1 MNALCQINRNVRKN
15 YCSLHF
21 SIHFKILSFMGRLQK
36 ALRKWSVVPF
46 RFSGL
51 FARRST
57 FSPLFKAYICMTKL
71 RHLLKKIYFC
81 ECAARRRVVSF
92 HSKPKMWKKG
102 LLESENRLPSTTT
115 TTVTSDHSSASSEEK
130 FRHKMALKIKGKKY
144 LAHKFFR
151 NIFCLSLLF
160 LARCG
165 KMDVFKCGNAL
176 KLLKLSSTYSF
187 KKSM

>member
-1 MNALCQINRNVRKN
+1 
-15 YCSLHF
+15 
-21 SIHFKILSFMGRLQK
+21 MGRLQK

-57 FSPLFKAYICMTKL
+57 FSPTLSSLHMHDKIAPFIE
-71 RHLLKKIYFC
+71 KIYFC

-176 KLLKLSSTYSF
+176 KPLKLSSTYSF
-187 KKSM
+187 

>member
-1 MNALCQINRNVRKN
+1 MLT
-15 YCSLHF
+15 SLLHSF
-21 SIHFKILSFMGRLQK
+21 QNLEFYGPSPEGLEKMVSSSIQVFR
-36 ALRKWSVVPF
+36 VVSAAIDIF
-46 RFSGL
+46 F
-51 FARRST
+51 
-57 FSPLFKAYICMTKL
+57 PLFQAYICMTKL

-144 LAHKFFR
+144 LAHKLFR
-151 NIFCLSLLF
+151 NIFSPLQHV

-176 KLLKLSSTYSF
+176 KITSV
-187 KKSM
+187 